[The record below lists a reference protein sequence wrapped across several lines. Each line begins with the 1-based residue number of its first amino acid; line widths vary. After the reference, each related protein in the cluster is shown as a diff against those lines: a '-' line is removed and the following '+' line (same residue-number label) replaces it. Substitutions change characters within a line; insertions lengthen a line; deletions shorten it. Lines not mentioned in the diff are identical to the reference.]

1 MIFTKRL
8 TIEVFNWWSKSL
20 LANPDFSTTV
30 LGLVTNFVSSTWF
43 CCGMYPALTKLTAKT
58 KITTKVFIG
67 GQVRKQWWAFYNVC
81 TRVGIP
87 VLTSRRKPVILAN
100 FQWPKT
106 GFFEAKKP
114 VIFISKIP
122 QFELIFAIFSEKNHF
137 AKIKHFFLK
146 LILVKI
152 WLVEAFTSNKTIRFT
167 SILNVGK

>member
-1 MIFTKRL
+1 MGGSKTQIHRLHRLHRLRIFSKIEDHQSVFYFLRKHRL
-8 TIEVFNWWSKSL
+8 KYN
-20 LANPDFSTTV
+20 
-30 LGLVTNFVSSTWF
+30 
-43 CCGMYPALTKLTAKT
+43 KT
-58 KITTKVFIG
+58 
-67 GQVRKQWWAFYNVC
+67 Q
-81 TRVGIP
+81 TRVDTP
-87 VLTSRRKPVILAN
+87 VLTGRVKPVILVN

-137 AKIKHFFLK
+137 PKIKHFFLK